1 MHNLLAAAADPT
13 LHTTLAAGAD
23 VVSGVKPD
31 WGPFGKLG
39 NTAKVVLGV
48 IAAIVLAIGVGAFL
62 TGIAKSKGWFGEGQS
77 SMDSSR
83 GKGMMV
89 GGLACIFLVAS
100 LGTIVG
106 ITYGMGV

>member
-1 MHNLLAAAADPT
+1 MNALISVSDPT

-23 VVSGVKPD
+23 VVSGVKPN

-39 NTAKVVLGV
+39 GTTKVVLGV
-48 IAAIVLAIGVGAFL
+48 MAAAVLAIGVAAFL
-62 TGIAKSKGWFGEGQS
+62 AGIAKSRGWFGDQQS
-77 SMDSSR
+77 TMESSR
-83 GKGMMV
+83 GKGLMV
-89 GGLACIFLVAS
+89 GGLTCIFLVAS

>member
-1 MHNLLAAAADPT
+1 MHNLLSVAADPS
-13 LHTTLAAGAD
+13 LHTPLAAGID
-23 VVSGVKPD
+23 VVTGVKPD

-39 NTAKVVLGV
+39 STAKVILGV
-48 IAAIVLAIGVGAFL
+48 IAAVVLAVGVGAFL
-62 TGIAKSKGWFGEGQS
+62 AGVGKSKGWFGEGQS
-77 SMDSSR
+77 VMDSSR

-100 LGTIVG
+100 LGTIIG